1 MWRKSE
7 DSKLNSSPGVSA
19 AVPSDSSS
27 EPATVSPGI
36 KIKGEISGQGDLFLD
51 GAFEGKIRLPD
62 GTFTAGPNSRIT
74 ADIEAR
80 EIIVRGEVIGTLK
93 ARERIQICS
102 TGKLTGDMD
111 TRGIM
116 IEDGAVLH
124 SQVAAA
130 QTALQPAGP
139 QVAVPA
145 AVPGED
151 QPPQPPRQSI
161 PPRSKGATSA

>member
-1 MWRKSE
+1 MWRKSD
-7 DSKLNSSPGVSA
+7 DSKLNSSPDPSVQHPGGVA
-19 AVPSDSSS
+19 PPGASS

-36 KIKGEISGQGDLFLD
+36 KIKGEISGQGDLFMD
-51 GAFEGKIRLPD
+51 GAFEGKVHLPN
-62 GTFTAGPNSRIT
+62 GTFTAGPNALVT

-111 TRGIM
+111 TRGVM

-124 SQVAAA
+124 SKVAVP
-130 QTALQPAGP
+130 QPAGS
-139 QVAVPA
+139 QAVA
-145 AVPGED
+145 PGED
-151 QPPQPPRQSI
+151 HPPHQDLPPR
-161 PPRSKGATSA
+161 RKGATSP

>member
-7 DSKLNSSPGVSA
+7 DSKLNSSPDPSVQHLGGA
-19 AVPSDSSS
+19 APLDSSS

-36 KIKGEISGQGDLFLD
+36 KIKGEITGKGDLFID
-51 GAFEGKIRLPD
+51 GALEGKVHLPD
-62 GTFTAGPNSRIT
+62 GTFTAGPNARIT
-74 ADIEAR
+74 AEIEAR

-111 TRGIM
+111 TRGVM

-124 SQVAAA
+124 SKVAVP
-130 QTALQPAGP
+130 QPAGP
-139 QVAVPA
+139 QAAAPA
-145 AVPGED
+145 ED
-151 QPPQPPRQSI
+151 QAPQPPPQDLPSR
-161 PPRSKGATSA
+161 RKGASSA